1 MLSKVELLKKQVGH
15 NVEVETEGNA
25 TTVVLNTQSD
35 WKLTS
40 VGSDIFE
47 TTRADGK
54 KGFYSI
60 SHVISIIL

>member
-1 MLSKVELLKKQVGH
+1 MVSKIELLKKQVGH
-15 NVEVETEGNA
+15 SIEVKTEGNA
-25 TTVVLNTQSD
+25 TTVVLNTPSD

-47 TTRADGK
+47 ATRADGK

-60 SHVISIIL
+60 PHVISITL

>member
-15 NVEVETEGNA
+15 NVEVKTEGGTTAVALNA
-25 TTVVLNTQSD
+25 QSE

-40 VGSDIFE
+40 VGADIFE

-60 SHVISIIL
+60 AHVISITL